1 MESGRVALGHPPRGL
16 LVDVGLVP
24 SNFNF
29 QLVKNHTLSFLL
41 LGGGQTSSI
50 SEIN

>member
-1 MESGRVALGHPPRGL
+1 MALGHPPRGL

-24 SNFNF
+24 SNSNF